1 MTQYLLALEI
11 ARKQLI
17 PEAIATLTLPPKKST
32 SRDYGGRVYYVIS
45 TRTIDIPGVFTTKV
59 RNEALCQRIA
69 WISAYFFQGM
79 PSPIKMQPKIAT

>member
-1 MTQYLLALEI
+1 MTQYLLALESKKAAHPWSHRYTDSSSQEI
-11 ARKQLI
+11 HLPRLWRKGL
-17 PEAIATLTLPPKKST
+17 L
-32 SRDYGGRVYYVIS
+32 VIS
-45 TRTIDIPGVFTTKV
+45 TRTIDIPGLFTTKV